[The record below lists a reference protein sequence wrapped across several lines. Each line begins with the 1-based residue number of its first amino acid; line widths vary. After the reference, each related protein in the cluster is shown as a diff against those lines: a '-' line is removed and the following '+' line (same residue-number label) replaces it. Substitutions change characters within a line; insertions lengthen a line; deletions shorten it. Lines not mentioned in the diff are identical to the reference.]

1 MRTPTCTDSCPC
13 LNFFTNV
20 GKGVLWYYDENR
32 KFALGVKS
40 ERGVRLGCVL
50 GMFLFCITMRPIY
63 A

>member
-1 MRTPTCTDSCPC
+1 

-20 GKGVLWYYDENR
+20 GKGVLWYYDENG
-32 KFALGVKS
+32 KFVLGVKS
-40 ERGVRLGCVL
+40 KRGVRLGCVL